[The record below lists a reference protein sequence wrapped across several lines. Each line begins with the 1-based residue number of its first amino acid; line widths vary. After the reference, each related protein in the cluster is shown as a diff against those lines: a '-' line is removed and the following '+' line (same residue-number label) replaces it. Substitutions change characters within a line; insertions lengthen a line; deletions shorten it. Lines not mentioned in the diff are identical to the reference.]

1 MQSVILAGGLG
12 TRLRPYTIFTP
23 KPMLPLGEKPLLEH
37 LLDWNKKH
45 RIRSAVLCVSYLR
58 RAIEDYFGDGSNF
71 GMEISYAASP
81 RPLATAGQL
90 RTARDWLRGDFVCMY
105 GDSLFGFDLGA
116 MMRQHQKRRPLI
128 TMNLHDYSTRL
139 PYGVIRTSGKKVSG
153 WDEKPL
159 IKARINTGCYAMSPR
174 VFDYVPSGRPYGMDA
189 VVRRALKS
197 GERIDAFVTGG
208 DFVDIGDKESYL
220 RAHREYSERL
230 GPI

>member
-45 RIRSAVLCVSYLR
+45 GIRSAVICTSYLR
-58 RAIEDYFGDGSNF
+58 RSIEDYFGDGSNF
-71 GMEISYAASP
+71 GMSISYASSP

-90 RTARDWLRGDFVCMY
+90 RTAKDAISGDFACMY

-116 MMRQHQKRRPLI
+116 MLRQHKKRAPLM
-128 TMNLHDYSTRL
+128 TMNLHDYSTQL
-139 PYGVIRTSGKKVSG
+139 PYGVIRTSGKRVDG
-153 WDEKPL
+153 WDEKPK
-159 IKARINTGCYAMSPR
+159 IRARINTGCYAMSPR
-174 VFDYVPSGRPYGMDA
+174 VFRYVPAGRPYGMDD
-189 VVRRALKS
+189 VVRRAIKA
-197 GERIDAFVTGG
+197 GERVDAFVTRGS
-208 DFVDIGDKESYL
+208 FTDIGDRDSYM

-230 GPI
+230 GRI